1 MEKIRFARCLLR
13 EEVLRFVRFTRFGLK
28 EQTSPSLGRLFG
40 SLRSFLEFFFF
51 FFLFCLDCSFGE
63 YIYIY
68 ILISKGNFIQEL
80 NNESPT
86 YTGSKQPGTNIIKYI
101 NYKHPSNHRL
111 KK

>member
-51 FFLFCLDCSFGE
+51 FVWIAALGNIFI

-86 YTGSKQPGTNIIKYI
+86 VYRK
-101 NYKHPSNHRL
+101 
-111 KK
+111 

>member
-40 SLRSFLEFFFF
+40 SLRSFLELFF
-51 FFLFCLDCSFGE
+51 FCLDCSFGE

-68 ILISKGNFIQEL
+68 IYIFFLISKGNFIQEL

-101 NYKHPSNHRL
+101 NYKHPSNHRP